1 MAKYD
6 GIKGQELLDVEETKN
21 EITLIF
27 KDNRYLF
34 IKIKTGNLVVD
45 MATCNKV
52 KGQEL
57 QNVEEGNN
65 EITLFFKDSNTLSVK
80 VESGQMEIDSIPE

>member
-6 GIKGQELLDVEETKN
+6 GIKNQELLDFEKTKD
-21 EITLIF
+21 ELTLIF

-34 IKIKTGNLVVD
+34 IKIKNGDLAVD
-45 MATCNKV
+45 VAACNNA

-57 QNVEEGNN
+57 QSVEDGNG
-65 EITLFFKDSNTLSVK
+65 EIMLIFKDLKLPVK
-80 VESGQMEIDSIPE
+80 AQSGQLEIDSIPE

>member
-6 GIKGQELLDVEETKN
+6 GIKSQELLDFEKTKD
-21 EITLIF
+21 ELTLIF

-34 IKIKTGNLVVD
+34 VKIKNGELAVD
-45 MATCNKV
+45 PAACNNT

-57 QNVEEGNN
+57 QSVEEGND
-65 EITLFFKDSNTLSVK
+65 EITLVFKDLRLPVK
-80 VESGQMEIDSIPE
+80 AQSGKLEIDSIPE

>member
-6 GIKGQELLDVEETKN
+6 GIKSQELLDFEKTKD
-21 EITLIF
+21 ELTLIF

-34 IKIKTGNLVVD
+34 VKIKNGELAVD
-45 MATCNKV
+45 PAACNNA

-57 QNVEEGNN
+57 QSVEEGND
-65 EITLFFKDSNTLSVK
+65 EITLVFKDLRLPVK
-80 VESGQMEIDSIPE
+80 AQRGKLEVDSIPE

>member
-6 GIKGQELLDVEETKN
+6 GIKNQELLDFEKTKD
-21 EITLIF
+21 ELTLIF

-34 IKIKTGNLVVD
+34 IKIKNGDFSVD
-45 MATCNKV
+45 LAACNSA

-57 QNVEEGNN
+57 QGAEEGNN
-65 EITLFFKDSNTLSVK
+65 EITLVFKDSKLPVK
-80 VESGQMEIDSIPE
+80 AQGGKLEIDSIPE

>member
-6 GIKGQELLDVEETKN
+6 GVKGQELLDFEKTKD
-21 EITLIF
+21 ELTLIF

-34 IKIKTGNLVVD
+34 IKIKNGDLAVD
-45 MATCNKV
+45 VAACNSV

-57 QNVEEGNN
+57 QSVEEGSN
-65 EITLFFKDSNTLSVK
+65 EITLTFKDIKLPVK
-80 VESGQMEIDSIPE
+80 AQSGKLEIDSIPE

>member
-1 MAKYD
+1 MAKFD
-6 GIKGQELLDVEETKN
+6 GIKGQELLDFEKTKD
-21 EITLIF
+21 ELTLIF

-45 MATCNKV
+45 VAMCNKV

-57 QNVEEGNN
+57 QNVEEGSN
-65 EITLFFKDSNTLSVK
+65 EITLFFKDSNTLPVK

>member
-6 GIKGQELLDVEETKN
+6 GIKNQELLDVEETKN

-34 IKIKTGNLVVD
+34 VKIQNGQLVV
-45 MATCNKV
+45 N
-52 KGQEL
+52 
-57 QNVEEGNN
+57 
-65 EITLFFKDSNTLSVK
+65 SV
-80 VESGQMEIDSIPE
+80 PE

>member
-34 IKIKTGNLVVD
+34 
-45 MATCNKV
+45 V
-52 KGQEL
+52 KL
-57 QNVEEGNN
+57 QNGALV
-65 EITLFFKDSNTLSVK
+65 
-80 VESGQMEIDSIPE
+80 IDSVPE

>member
-6 GIKGQELLDVEETKN
+6 GIKNQELLDVEETKN

-34 IKIKTGNLVVD
+34 
-45 MATCNKV
+45 V
-52 KGQEL
+52 KL
-57 QNVEEGNN
+57 QN
-65 EITLFFKDSNTLSVK
+65 
-80 VESGQMEIDSIPE
+80 GQLIIDSVPE

>member
-6 GIKGQELLDVEETKN
+6 GIKSQELLDFEKTKD
-21 EITLIF
+21 ELTLIF

-34 IKIKTGNLVVD
+34 IKIKNGDLAVD
-45 MATCNKV
+45 LAACNSA

-57 QNVEEGNN
+57 QSVEEGNG
-65 EITLFFKDSNTLSVK
+65 EITLVFKGFKLPVK
-80 VESGQMEIDSIPE
+80 AQSGNLEIDSIPE

>member
-6 GIKGQELLDVEETKN
+6 GIKGQELLDFEKTKD
-21 EITLIF
+21 ELTLIF

-34 IKIKTGNLVVD
+34 IKIKTGDLVVD
-45 MATCNKV
+45 LATCNKV

-57 QNVEEGNN
+57 QSVEEGNS
-65 EITLFFKDSNTLSVK
+65 EITLLFKDTKLQVKSNGK
-80 VESGQMEIDSIPE
+80 MEIDSIPE

>member
-6 GIKGQELLDVEETKN
+6 GIKGQELLDFEKTKD
-21 EITLIF
+21 ELTLIF

-34 IKIKTGNLVVD
+34 VKIKAGELVVD
-45 MATCNKV
+45 LETCNKV

-57 QNVEEGNN
+57 QSVEDGND
-65 EITLFFKDSNTLSVK
+65 EIMLTFKDTKLQVK
-80 VESGQMEIDSIPE
+80 APGGKMEIDSIPE

>member
-6 GIKGQELLDVEETKN
+6 GVKGQELLDFEKTKD
-21 EITLIF
+21 ELTLIF

-34 IKIKTGNLVVD
+34 IKIKNGDLAVD
-45 MATCNKV
+45 LATCNNA

-57 QNVEEGNN
+57 QSVEEGNG
-65 EITLFFKDSNTLSVK
+65 EITLVFKDFKLPVK
-80 VESGQMEIDSIPE
+80 AQSGKLEIDSIPE

>member
-6 GIKGQELLDVEETKN
+6 GIKSQELLDFEKTKD
-21 EITLIF
+21 ELTLIF

-34 IKIKTGNLVVD
+34 VKIKNGELAVD
-45 MATCNKV
+45 PAACNNA

-57 QNVEEGNN
+57 QSVEEGND
-65 EITLFFKDSNTLSVK
+65 EITLVFKDLRLPVK
-80 VESGQMEIDSIPE
+80 AQSGKLEVDSIPE